1 MELIDLCGNWTVR
14 EAGKDGTIKATVPGC
29 IHTDLLAAKSIPD
42 PFYRDNEKKLMWIG
56 ERDWIYAKEFTIP
69 KRLLRYDAVILQCE
83 GLDTLAQV
91 RFNNTTVGRADNMF
105 RRWEFDVTEWIRS
118 AGTKN
123 RLEIRFSSTFP
134 YINSQQRKRYVTHT
148 GIGHHRL
155 EGANRVRKA
164 QCNYGW
170 DWGPMCVTCGIWRP
184 LRIVA
189 FDTARIR
196 DVSVEQDHSRRRGVL
211 LKVGVEVDRQHR
223 STDRQHRSTDR
234 QHRSTDRQHRSTD
247 RRVRSP
253 LKTSVSVML
262 HGKRIAGGE
271 VQFSGSSAAIEV
283 FVENAQLWW
292 PNGMGNQPLYEV
304 RATLYDREGSE
315 LDRTVKSIGLRT
327 LRLVRQADRW
337 GESFYFEANGK
348 SFFAKGANWIPADV
362 FVTRPDVAQYEYLV
376 KSAAEAHMN
385 MLRVWGGGIY
395 EQDIFYDL
403 CDRYGI
409 CVWQDFM
416 FSCGAYP
423 AFDETF
429 MENVRLEAE
438 DNIRRLRHHASLAL
452 WCGNNEI
459 EMIPG
464 FIGDDQKAGQMSWKE
479 YKSLFDRLLPRVVRR
494 TDPQRDYWPS
504 SSHSPRGDRSDAN
517 NPRWGDAHLWS
528 VWHGREPFEWYRGC
542 EHRFNSEFGF
552 QSFPEPRMVDNYTE
566 MEDRNVTS
574 YVMEHHQRSR
584 IGNEAIITYMLD
596 WFRLPRT
603 FEMTLW
609 LSQILQGLAIKYAV
623 ENWRRKKPQGMGT
636 LYWQLNDCWPV
647 ASWSSIDYNGRWKA
661 LHFMAKRFFT
671 PLLISGVENR
681 EKASVDVY
689 VSSDLLMK
697 VKGDFEWS
705 VTDTSGE
712 ILEKGRKEM
721 EVAPEKS
728 VRICT
733 LRLRKLLSTHGARRI
748 MVWLVLQS
756 ENGIRSTNMACFTRP
771 KHLEMKVPQIKYRL
785 KELKGNRFRL
795 ILSSRIPALWVWI
808 DLKSTEASYS
818 DNFFHL
824 YPGGSATVDVFPK
837 RTLSLARFE
846 KELNIRS
853 LADTY

>member
-1 MELIDLCGNWTVR
+1 MESIDLCGSWTVR
-14 EAGKDGTIKATVPGC
+14 EAGTDRAIKATVPGC
-29 IHTDLLAAKSIPD
+29 IHTDLLAAKLIPD
-42 PFYRDNEKKLMWIG
+42 PFYRDNEKQLMWIG
-56 ERDWIYAKEFTIP
+56 EKDWIYTKEFTIP

-91 RFNNTTVGRADNMF
+91 RLNDTTVGRTDNMF
-105 RRWEFDVTEWIRS
+105 RRWEFDIKGRIRS
-118 AGTKN
+118 GGGRSSKN

-134 YINSQQRKRYVTHT
+134 YIRARQRKRYVTHT

-155 EGANRVRKA
+155 EGANQVRKA

-184 LRIVA
+184 LRLVA
-189 FDTARIR
+189 FNTARIR
-196 DVSVEQDHSRRRGVL
+196 DVSIEQDHSRRAGVL
-211 LKVGVEVDRQHR
+211 LKVGVVVDRKNR
-223 STDRQHRSTDR
+223 STDRKNRSTDR
-234 QHRSTDRQHRSTD
+234 KNRA
-247 RRVRSP
+247 P
-253 LKTSVSVML
+253 LTTSVSVTL
-262 HGKRIAGGE
+262 GGKWIAGGE
-271 VQFSGSSAAIEV
+271 VRFSGGSAFTEV
-283 FVENAQLWW
+283 FVENPQLWW
-292 PNGMGNQPLYEV
+292 PNGMGNQPLYDV
-304 RATLYDREGSE
+304 RVTLNDREGAE
-315 LDRTVKSIGLRT
+315 LDSTAKSIGLRT
-327 LRLVRQADRW
+327 LRLIRKADRW

-362 FVTRPDVAQYEYLV
+362 FVTRLDAVQYEYLI
-376 KSAAEAHMN
+376 KSAAQAHMN

-395 EQDIFYDL
+395 EQDVFYDL

-416 FSCGAYP
+416 FACGAYP

-464 FIGDDQKAGQMSWKE
+464 LIGDDRKAGQMSWKE
-479 YKSLFDRLLPRVVRR
+479 YKSLFDRLLSRVVRR

-504 SSHSPRGDRSDAN
+504 SSHSPRGDRNDAN
-517 NPRWGDAHLWS
+517 NPRWGDAHLWR

-542 EHRFNSEFGF
+542 DHRFNSEFGF
-552 QSFPEPRMVDNYTE
+552 QSFPEPRTVDTYTE
-566 MEDRNVTS
+566 TGDRNVTS
-574 YVMEHHQRSR
+574 YIMEHHQRSQ

-596 WFRLPRT
+596 WFRLPRS

-609 LSQILQGLAIKYAV
+609 LSQILQGVAVKYAV

-661 LHFMAKRFFT
+661 LHFMAKRFFA
-671 PLLISGVENR
+671 PLLISGVEDRN
-681 EKASVDVY
+681 KATVDVY
-689 VSSDLLMK
+689 VSSDLQK
-697 VKGDFEWS
+697 RVKGELEWS
-705 VTDTSGE
+705 VTDTSGK
-712 ILEKGRKEM
+712 ILEKGQKEL

-728 VRICT
+728 VRVFT
-733 LRLRKLLSTHGARRI
+733 LRLSKLLSTHGDRRI
-748 MVWLVLQS
+748 MVWLVLKS
-756 ENGIRSTNMACFTRP
+756 ENGIRSTNMVCFARP
-771 KHLEMKVPQIKYRL
+771 KHLEMKVPQIGYRL
-785 KELKGNRFRL
+785 KELRGKGFRL
-795 ILSSRIPALWVWI
+795 ILSSRTPALWVWV

-824 YPGGSATVDVFPK
+824 DPGGSAVVDVYPK
-837 RTLSLARFE
+837 RTLSLSRFE